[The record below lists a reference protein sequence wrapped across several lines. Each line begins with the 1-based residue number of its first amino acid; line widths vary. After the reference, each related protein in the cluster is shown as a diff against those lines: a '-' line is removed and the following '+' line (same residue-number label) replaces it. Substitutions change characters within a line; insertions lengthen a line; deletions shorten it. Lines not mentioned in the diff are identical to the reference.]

1 MNFKKINHEATIG
14 DLKEYNY
21 PNQKLGVIIQIKDKD
36 QNILLQQRGYKSRD
50 DKGLYEDIGGKL
62 EEYDINFKQAI
73 IRELKEEIG
82 EDANIEISN
91 SIGIYHRY
99 NNNANWVFIIYI
111 GKYISGELKI
121 MEPDK
126 CLGYKFFTKE
136 EALNS
141 NLVTESSKYLIKEL
155 SNYLDKN

>member
-21 PNQKLGVIIQIKDKD
+21 PNQKLGVIVQIKDKD
-36 QNILLQQRGYKSRD
+36 QNILLQQRGHKSRD
-50 DKGLYEDIGGKL
+50 YKGLYEDIGGKL
-62 EEYDINFKQAI
+62 EEYDIDFRQAI
-73 IRELKEEIG
+73 KRELKEEIG
-82 EDANIEISN
+82 EGTNIEISN

-99 NNNANWVFIIYI
+99 NNDTNWVFIIYA
-111 GKYISGELKI
+111 GKYIKKKKKI

-155 SNYLDKN
+155 DNCF

>member
-62 EEYDINFKQAI
+62 EEYDIDFRQAI
-73 IRELKEEIG
+73 IR
-82 EDANIEISN
+82 
-91 SIGIYHRY
+91 
-99 NNNANWVFIIYI
+99 
-111 GKYISGELKI
+111 
-121 MEPDK
+121 
-126 CLGYKFFTKE
+126 
-136 EALNS
+136 
-141 NLVTESSKYLIKEL
+141 
-155 SNYLDKN
+155 